1 MGFRLKIEGE
11 SETIELGMEN
21 INNISYKSD
30 TPDDSN
36 ARATDLSTELIVS
49 GKILAAVDG
58 EPDQTKKLALWSLV
72 SAEKADAYRNAVLE
86 VIAGDQ
92 VVRKVTF
99 PNSFVVDYT
108 EEFGHTEGVGTFMLV
123 IKQKKDKLPAVAIDG
138 NYAK

>member
-1 MGFRLKIEGE
+1 MGFRLTIEGQ
-11 SETIELGMEN
+11 SETIKLGMEN
-21 INNISYKSD
+21 INDVSYEAD
-30 TPDDSN
+30 TPNDSN
-36 ARATDLSTELIVS
+36 ARATDLSTILVIS

-58 EPDQTKKLALWSLV
+58 EPDQTKKLSLWSLV

-99 PNSFVVDYT
+99 PNAFVVDYT
-108 EEFGHTEGVGTFMLV
+108 EDFGHTEGVGTFMLV

>member
-21 INNISYKSD
+21 INDVTYRSD
-30 TPDDSN
+30 TPDDSD
-36 ARATDLSTELIVS
+36 ARATDLATELVVS

-58 EPDQTKKLALWSLV
+58 EPDHTKKLAIWSLV
-72 SAEKADAYRNAVLE
+72 NAESSDAYRNMVLE

-92 VVRKVTF
+92 VVRKLTF
-99 PNSFVVDYT
+99 PNSFIVDYT
-108 EEFGHTEGVGTFMLV
+108 EEFGHTEGVGTFILV
-123 IKQKKDKLPAVAIDG
+123 LRQKKDKLIDVAIDG

>member
-1 MGFRLKIEGE
+1 MGFRLTIEGE

-21 INNISYKSD
+21 INSITYESD

-36 ARATDLSTELIVS
+36 ARATDLATVLVVS

-58 EPDQTKKLALWSLV
+58 EPDHTKKLALWSLV
-72 SAEKADAYRNAVLE
+72 NAEKADAYRNAVLE

-123 IKQKKDKLPAVAIDG
+123 LKQKKDKLPAVAIDG

>member
-1 MGFRLKIEGE
+1 MGFRLTIEGQ
-11 SETIELGMEN
+11 SETIKLGMEN
-21 INNISYKSD
+21 INDVSYRSD
-30 TPDDSN
+30 TPNDSN
-36 ARATDLSTELIVS
+36 ARATDLSTILTVS

-58 EPDQTKKLALWSLV
+58 EPDQTKKLSLWSLV
-72 SAEKADAYRNAVLE
+72 SAEKSDAYRNAVLE

-108 EEFGHTEGVGTFMLV
+108 EDFGHTEGVGTFVLV
-123 IKQKKDKLPAVAIDG
+123 LKQKKDKLPAVAIDG

>member
-1 MGFRLKIEGE
+1 MGFRLTIEGQ

-21 INNISYKSD
+21 INEITYQSD

-36 ARATDLSTELIVS
+36 ARATDLAAVLTVS

-58 EPDQTKKLALWSLV
+58 EPDQTKKLALWSLI

-108 EEFGHTEGVGTFMLV
+108 EEFGHTEGVGNFIL
-123 IKQKKDKLPAVAIDG
+123 ILKQKKDKLPAVAIDG

>member
-1 MGFRLKIEGE
+1 MGFRLTIEGE
-11 SETIELGMEN
+11 SDTIKLGMEN
-21 INNISYKSD
+21 INDVSYESD
-30 TPDDSN
+30 TPNDSN
-36 ARATDLSTELIVS
+36 ARATDLSTILVIS

-72 SAEKADAYRNAVLE
+72 NAEKADAYRNAVLE

-99 PNSFVVDYT
+99 PNAFVVDYT
-108 EEFGHTEGVGTFMLV
+108 EDFGHTEGVGTFMLV